1 MFHVCESGRRQSS
14 FLCPRGT
21 IFNQKHRVC
30 DWWYNVKCEDSTEFY
45 DLNLDLVLLENNRPR
60 AAQRPQLNVPPAI
73 DPFGL
78 SLGLGG
84 GGGGLRSALL
94 QGLGSDA
101 DSSSLPPRLTSLGGP
116 SLSSARLMTMLT
128 GRRRNAIGD
137 RRSDDGDDVW
147 DNAIEGDDA
156 LRETQFDS
164 SATGSDAGTMDFL
177 HLKAQ
182 LQQITGASIS

>member
-45 DLNLDLVLLENNRPR
+45 DLNLDLILLENKKQQPP
-60 AAQRPQLNVPPAI
+60 QRPQLNVPPAI

-78 SLGLGG
+78 GLGG
-84 GGGGLRSALL
+84 LRNSLL
-94 QGLGSDA
+94 QGLGGSDS
-101 DSSSLPPRLTSLGGP
+101 DSSSLPPRLTSLAGGP

-128 GRRRNAIGD
+128 GRNAIGG
-137 RRSDDGDDVW
+137 RRSDDG
-147 DNAIEGDDA
+147 GDDGT
-156 LRETQFDS
+156 EGNKDEMQYDS
-164 SATGSDAGTMDFL
+164 SANGSDSGM
-177 HLKAQ
+177 
-182 LQQITGASIS
+182 

>member
-45 DLNLDLVLLENNRPR
+45 DLNLDLVLLENNKRP
-60 AAQRPQLNVPPAI
+60 QRPTLNVPPAI

-78 SLGLGG
+78 GTGLGG
-84 GGGGLRSALL
+84 GGGLNALL
-94 QGLGSDA
+94 QGLGNDVESP
-101 DSSSLPPRLTSLGGP
+101 SLPERLSSLGGP

-128 GRRRNAIGD
+128 GRNAIGG
-137 RRSDDGDDVW
+137 RRSDDGNDEEND
-147 DNAIEGDDA
+147 IFEGA
-156 LRETQFDS
+156 DS
-164 SATGSDAGTMDFL
+164 LKDELQYDPSATGSNAGRIDFL
-177 HLKAQ
+177 
-182 LQQITGASIS
+182 ITGA

>member
-45 DLNLDLVLLENNRPR
+45 DLNLDLILLENKKQQSP
-60 AAQRPQLNVPPAI
+60 QRPQLNVPPAI

-78 SLGLGG
+78 GLGG
-84 GGGGLRSALL
+84 LRNSLL
-94 QGLGSDA
+94 QGLGGSDS
-101 DSSSLPPRLTSLGGP
+101 DSSSLPPRLTSLAGP

-128 GRRRNAIGD
+128 GRNAIGG
-137 RRSDDGDDVW
+137 RRSDDG
-147 DNAIEGDDA
+147 GDDDDKGNGGKGIDGMKDVM
-156 LRETQFDS
+156 QYDS
-164 SATGSDAGTMDFL
+164 SATGSVSGM
-177 HLKAQ
+177 
-182 LQQITGASIS
+182 

>member
-60 AAQRPQLNVPPAI
+60 AQRPQLNVPPAI

-78 SLGLGG
+78 GLGS
-84 GGGGLRSALL
+84 GGGLRSALL

-128 GRRRNAIGD
+128 GRRRNAIGG
-137 RRSDDGDDVW
+137 RRSDDGDDEW
-147 DNAIEGDDA
+147 NNAIEGNDA

-164 SATGSDAGTMDFL
+164 SATGSDAGTIGTMDFL